1 MLKYT
6 VVLTKEPDQ
15 RFSIAVPALPGC
27 FTWGN
32 TRETAIENAREAIR
46 AYLESCALAGE
57 PLPRQDAD
65 PSVVIEV
72 PEPSINR

>member
-6 VVLTKEPDQ
+6 VVLTKEPDE
-15 RFSIAVPALPGC
+15 RFSVTVPALPGC

-32 TRETAIENAREAIR
+32 TREEAIENAREAIQ
-46 AYLESCALAGE
+46 AYLESCVLEGE
-57 PLPRQDAD
+57 PLPREELA

-72 PEPSINR
+72 PEPSVNR